1 MGVEEKPEA
10 PGLRAGAGL
19 SRAPCPP
26 LPSRSEDTL
35 SRSEDTL
42 CTERLR
48 RAQVKVT
55 PCARYRCQHL
65 TLDAEREQ
73 RAHRKSPRGRG
84 NQKSLSHG
92 DRAG

>member
-26 LPSRSEDTL
+26 LL

-55 PCARYRCQHL
+55 PCARYQCQHL

-92 DRAG
+92 GRAG

>member
-10 PGLRAGAGL
+10 LGLRAGAGL

-26 LPSRSEDTL
+26 LP

>member
-19 SRAPCPP
+19 SRAPYPP
-26 LPSRSEDTL
+26 LP

-55 PCARYRCQHL
+55 PCARY
-65 TLDAEREQ
+65 
-73 RAHRKSPRGRG
+73 
-84 NQKSLSHG
+84 
-92 DRAG
+92 